1 MFGFAYGEKENGA
14 VFSHMAVMFANAL
27 YKRGFVK
34 EGHRALN
41 AFTVSLSILKPAG
54 FIRESRSILTAAER
68 ECTII

>member
-34 EGHRALN
+34 EGHRALD
-41 AFTVSLSILKPAG
+41 ALCLLYT
-54 FIRESRSILTAAER
+54 SR
-68 ECTII
+68 CV

>member
-34 EGHRALN
+34 EGHRALDG
-41 AFTVSLSILKPAG
+41 ALPSVCPFETSG

-68 ECTII
+68 ECIII